1 MKKLFLATCFMLV
14 VNVSTS
20 QTTTILPEQTISN
33 EQLIYISQLT
43 RQPIDYNLV
52 QREFIQLLNE
62 YRKQNNLL
70 EVSYDSNVQI
80 ATDFHVNYMSSYNIL
95 THENPIANCTQ
106 YKDRIYELT
115 NITHKITASGEC
127 CLQVDAFF
135 LNYIY
140 KSYANGILESWKQSP
155 GHNKILI
162 NPAVTRVGISVY
174 RLDSYSKIYACLIL
188 IN

>member
-43 RQPIDYNLV
+43 RQPIDYTLV

-70 EVSYDSNVQI
+70 PVSYDSNVQI

-95 THENPIANCTQ
+95 THENPTANCTQ

-135 LNYIY
+135 LNYI
-140 KSYANGILESWKQSP
+140 
-155 GHNKILI
+155 
-162 NPAVTRVGISVY
+162 
-174 RLDSYSKIYACLIL
+174 
-188 IN
+188 